1 MATFSLEQLNFFKF
15 SSVVLDEFPLVLRHV
30 FVKMWD
36 NQVAPTP
43 GYQKWDDSPL
53 VRNMFLN
60 KEGGKTKYVP
70 TSKSYDEW
78 DCTALFEA
86 TLYAQSFA
94 MPDGSG
100 RPATLDKLY
109 VKPRRLPTGTFHPVI
124 SSPSGNQTETF
135 ALSLDQL
142 RLLRNTLC
150 HQTSTQKIDK
160 KTLAHYV
167 QLARDAFTALGQDT
181 TRIDEIGKLDEGDFP
196 TSRLQKLE
204 EELKREKDAAIKFKQ
219 ISDHL
224 VQIESQIKT
233 VGSDVKTASTEVQ
246 LKVEE
251 VASDVKMTVAEVQN
265 KLEEVGSDVN
275 TAVTDMQN
283 KLEEV
288 GSDVKTAVTDM
299 QNKVEEVAS
308 DVKTAV
314 TDMQNKVE
322 EVGSH
327 VTTAVTDVEKK
338 VEEVASDMKT
348 AVTDMQNKVEEVG
361 SDVTTAVTDVEKKVE
376 EVASDMITA
385 ARDVCT
391 KVKEVRSDVEKE
403 VTAIKT
409 QVKNVGSDIV
419 AKVEH
424 VGLELAKVKTN
435 VNDVKQAV
443 QAGITKGKSSNASFF
458 YICSGGPRGG
468 ARGAAPLSI
477 FRPN

>member
-70 TSKSYDEW
+70 TGKSYHEW

-124 SSPSGNQTETF
+124 SSPSGNQAETF

-160 KTLAHYV
+160 KTFAHYV
-167 QLARDAFTALGQDT
+167 QLARDAFAALGQDT
-181 TRIDEIGKLDEGDFP
+181 TRIDEIGKLDEDDFP

-219 ISDHL
+219 ISEHL

-265 KLEEVGSDVN
+265 KLEEVGSDVK

-283 KLEEV
+283 KVEEVGSDVATAVTDVEKKVEEV

-308 DVKTAV
+308 DV
-314 TDMQNKVE
+314 
-322 EVGSH
+322 
-327 VTTAVTDVEKK
+327 
-338 VEEVASDMKT
+338 
-348 AVTDMQNKVEEVG
+348 
-361 SDVTTAVTDVEKKVE
+361 
-376 EVASDMITA
+376 ITA
-385 ARDVCT
+385 ARDVRT

-403 VTAIKT
+403 VTAVKT

-468 ARGAAPLSI
+468 ARGAA
-477 FRPN
+477 RPYL

>member
-15 SSVVLDEFPLVLRHV
+15 SSVVLDEFPITLRRV
-30 FVKMWD
+30 FVHMWD

-43 GYQKWDDSPL
+43 GFQKWDDSPL
-53 VRNMFLN
+53 VRNMFLS
-60 KEGGKTKYVP
+60 KEGGRTKYVP
-70 TSKSYDEW
+70 TSKSFNEW

-100 RPATLDKLY
+100 RSATLDKLY
-109 VKPRRLPTGTFHPVI
+109 VKPRRLPIGIFHPVI
-124 SSPSGNQTETF
+124 SSPSGDLAETF

-167 QLARDAFTALGQDT
+167 QLARDAFAALGQDT
-181 TRIDEIGKLDEGDFP
+181 TRIDEIGKLDEDDFP

-265 KLEEVGSDVN
+265 KLEEVGSD
-275 TAVTDMQN
+275 M
-283 KLEEV
+283 
-288 GSDVKTAVTDM
+288 KTAVADM
-299 QNKVEEVAS
+299 HNKV
-308 DVKTAV
+308 K
-314 TDMQNKVE
+314 

-327 VTTAVTDVEKK
+327 
-338 VEEVASDMKT
+338 
-348 AVTDMQNKVEEVG
+348 
-361 SDVTTAVTDVEKKVE
+361 VTTAVTDVEKKVE

-385 ARDVCT
+385 ARDVHT
-391 KVKEVRSDVEKE
+391 KVEEVRSDVETE
-403 VTAIKT
+403 VTAVKT
-409 QVKNVGSDIV
+409 QVKNVGSDIM

-443 QAGITKGKSSNASFF
+443 QAGITKGKSSNACF
-458 YICSGGPRGG
+458 YAKHYLC
-468 ARGAAPLSI
+468 
-477 FRPN
+477 